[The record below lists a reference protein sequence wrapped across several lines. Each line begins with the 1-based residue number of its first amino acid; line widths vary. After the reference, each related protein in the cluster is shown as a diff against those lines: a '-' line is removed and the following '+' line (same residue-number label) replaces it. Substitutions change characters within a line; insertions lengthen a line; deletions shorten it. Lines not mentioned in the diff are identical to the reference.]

1 MLDGGIQRG
10 MAMLPTERRMKILQ
24 EIQIGGLVSA
34 DRLAELFGVSLET
47 VRRDLRDLER
57 EGLLQRV
64 YGGAIGPE
72 VRTTEVAFEQRRIE
86 HRDRKRLIA
95 ETAVAMVTPGE
106 TIFIDAGST
115 CLEFARALPAD
126 WSGRVLTD
134 SLLVAI
140 ELTSRPN
147 ADVILTG
154 GQVRSGDLS
163 CSGPY
168 GLALHEEFYVAQA
181 FVGAGGVH
189 PDAGITD
196 YHPGEGFLRRLW
208 IKRSAALY
216 VLADSGKLGV
226 IAPYWIAPLEAV
238 TALVTDAEE
247 RREILDHLQ
256 AGPSEIIVARPRA
269 TKPAVESH
277 RRRGSRT
284 GAMPLLEK

>member
-1 MLDGGIQRG
+1 
-10 MAMLPTERRMKILQ
+10 MLPTERRLKILK

-34 DRLAELFGVSLET
+34 DRLGELFNVSLET

-64 YGGAIGPE
+64 YGGAVGPE

-95 ETAVAMVTPGE
+95 ETAVAMVQSGE

-115 CLEFARALPAD
+115 CLEFARALAPD

-140 ELTSRPN
+140 ELSSRPN
-147 ADVILTG
+147 AEVILTG
-154 GQVRSGDLS
+154 GQVRSGNLS

-168 GLALHEEFYVAQA
+168 GMALHEEFYVAQA

-189 PDAGITD
+189 PDAGLTD
-196 YHPGEGFLRRLW
+196 YHPGEGSLRRQWL
-208 IKRSAALY
+208 KRAAAFY
-216 VLADSGKLGV
+216 VLADSAKLGV
-226 IAPYWIAPLEAV
+226 IAPYWVAPIEEV
-238 TALVTDAEE
+238 TALVTDADE
-247 RREILDHLQ
+247 RREVLDHLQ
-256 AGPSEIIVARPRA
+256 TGATEVIVARPGRA
-269 TKPAVESH
+269 TSSGDSH
-277 RRRGSRT
+277 RQRRNQVSPIPAKG
-284 GAMPLLEK
+284 K

>member
-1 MLDGGIQRG
+1 
-10 MAMLPTERRMKILQ
+10 MLPTERRLKILK

-34 DRLAELFGVSLET
+34 DRLGELFNVSLET

-64 YGGAIGPE
+64 YGGAVGPE
-72 VRTTEVAFEQRRIE
+72 VRTTELAFEQRRIE

-95 ETAVAMVTPGE
+95 ETAVAMVQSGE

-115 CLEFARALPAD
+115 CLEFARALASD
-126 WSGRVLTD
+126 WSGRIITN
-134 SLLVAI
+134 SLLVAV
-140 ELTSRPN
+140 ELSSRLN
-147 ADVILTG
+147 AEVILTG
-154 GQVRSGDLS
+154 GQVRSGNLS

-189 PDAGITD
+189 PDAGLTD
-196 YHPGEGFLRRLW
+196 YHPGEGSLRRLW
-208 IKRSAALY
+208 LKRAAAFY

-226 IAPYWIAPLEAV
+226 IAPYWVAPLEDL

-247 RREILDHLQ
+247 RSEVLDHL
-256 AGPSEIIVARPRA
+256 
-269 TKPAVESH
+269 
-277 RRRGSRT
+277 RT
-284 GAMPLLEK
+284 GATEVIVATPRTAKKLPGDPHRSARSHASAVSAT

>member
-1 MLDGGIQRG
+1 
-10 MAMLPTERRMKILQ
+10 MLPTERRLKILK

-34 DRLAELFGVSLET
+34 DRLGELFNVSLET

-95 ETAVAMVTPGE
+95 ETAVAMVKSGE

-115 CLEFARALPAD
+115 CLEFARALPSD

-140 ELTSRPN
+140 ELTLRPN
-147 ADVILTG
+147 AEVILTG
-154 GQVRSGDLS
+154 GQVRGGNLS

-196 YHPGEGFLRRLW
+196 YHPGEGSLRRLW
-208 IKRSAALY
+208 RNRSAAFY
-216 VLADSGKLGV
+216 VLADSGKLGA
-226 IAPYWIAPLEAV
+226 IAPYWVAPIEAV

-247 RREILDHLQ
+247 RREVLDHLQ
-256 AGPSEIIVARPRA
+256 TGTTEVIVAKPGS
-269 TKPAVESH
+269 TKSLGDSH
-277 RRRGSRT
+277 RQRRNHV
-284 GAMPLLEK
+284 GAIPAIDS